1 MTDFGPDNIGTAT
14 MRGVAAS
21 VDSELQLTDL
31 TNSIEPF
38 NIWQASDALMY
49 TEPFW
54 PAGTVFVSVVDP
66 GVGTSRRACVA
77 RLRDGK
83 YVVTPDNGTLT
94 HLAAQVGIEA
104 VREIDE
110 RVNRLHGTEKTSV
123 FHGRD
128 LFAYTAARLAAGI
141 IDFEGVGPA
150 YPVEEI
156 VRCDKPLSAEVC
168 DGNLTGRVTSI
179 SRYLGN
185 LFTNIR
191 TQDMEDNGFV
201 TGERYRGQALI
212 FNGSTLYLC
221 VAINQD
227 SFARK
232 YQLDPAEEWKVEV
245 KKHE

>member
-1 MTDFGPDNIGTAT
+1 M
-14 MRGVAAS
+14 
-21 VDSELQLTDL
+21 
-31 TNSIEPF
+31 
-38 NIWQASDALMY
+38 
-49 TEPFW
+49 
-54 PAGTVFVSVVDP
+54 
-66 GVGTSRRACVA
+66 
-77 RLRDGK
+77 
-83 YVVTPDNGTLT
+83 
-94 HLAAQVGIEA
+94 
-104 VREIDE
+104 
-110 RVNRLHGTEKTSV
+110 
-123 FHGRD
+123 
-128 LFAYTAARLAAGI
+128 LFRS
-141 IDFEGVGPA
+141 
-150 YPVEEI
+150 
-156 VRCDKPLSAEVC
+156 LSAEVC

-201 TGERYRGQALI
+201 TGERYRVVLTGESTGRTAFDEEVTYAVSFGHVKRGQALI

>member
-1 MTDFGPDNIGTAT
+1 MSEKLTRKPCIVWQTDFTLSWGAVAS
-14 MRGVAAS
+14 MRGVPAS

-66 GVGTSRRACVA
+66 GGGTSRRACVA
-77 RLRDGK
+77 RLKDGN
-83 YVVTPDNGTLT
+83 YLITPDNGSLT
-94 HLAAQVGIEA
+94 HTFYQVGIEA

-110 RVNRLHGTEKTSV
+110 TVNCWKGTEEISV

-201 TGERYRGQALI
+201 TGERYRVVDA
-212 FNGSTLYLC
+212 
-221 VAINQD
+221 D
-227 SFARK
+227 
-232 YQLDPAEEWKVEV
+232 
-245 KKHE
+245 